1 MRQYGFFTAQLRF
14 AASKTERATADI
26 DVMMDVLSDIADQID
41 ADGSFTV
48 DAKNMRIGA
57 RALAGVAGFLQQHI
71 LPEVIAA
78 KNNLGERQVR
88 WTIETSMALMATMMT
103 HAEMT
108 HDQEALKL
116 TLPDAPTLLD
126 SP

>member
-1 MRQYGFFTAQLRF
+1 MNRYDFFTAQLRF
-14 AASKTERATADI
+14 AASKTERITPNI
-26 DVMMDVLSDIADQID
+26 DAMMDVLLSFADQID
-41 ADGSFTV
+41 ADETFTV
-48 DAKNMRIGA
+48 DAQNMRLGA

-78 KNNLGERQVR
+78 KNNVGERQVR

-108 HDQEALKL
+108 HDQEALEL
-116 TLPDAPTLLD
+116 TLPDTPML
-126 SP
+126 